1 MRYKQEAEE
10 QGHSWFWPVII
21 VIALILIYYLYEK
34 QAGGLH
40 SQTPENTTETTLR
53 VEALKP
59 GDVTL
64 DKKYIGYITPINE
77 VAVLPYING
86 FLEKVTVS
94 GGEEVKA
101 GQPLLMIKQG
111 EYKAQVDAAEAQIL
125 QARADFA
132 NAKVYYER
140 VKKVGP
146 KAMSKTEFDNA
157 KAKYLSA
164 QAAVAQAR
172 ANYNLAKVNFDYTEI
187 NAPIAGIVGEMSLT
201 PGDYVSPGGQPLF
214 TIIQYD
220 PIRVVF
226 SITDKDYLEEL
237 EKRSAF
243 CRG

>member
-34 QAGGLH
+34 HAGGLH
-40 SQTPENTTETTLR
+40 SQTPENATETTLR

-101 GQPLLMIKQG
+101 GQH
-111 EYKAQVDAAEAQIL
+111 
-125 QARADFA
+125 
-132 NAKVYYER
+132 
-140 VKKVGP
+140 
-146 KAMSKTEFDNA
+146 
-157 KAKYLSA
+157 
-164 QAAVAQAR
+164 
-172 ANYNLAKVNFDYTEI
+172 
-187 NAPIAGIVGEMSLT
+187 
-201 PGDYVSPGGQPLF
+201 
-214 TIIQYD
+214 
-220 PIRVVF
+220 
-226 SITDKDYLEEL
+226 
-237 EKRSAF
+237 
-243 CRG
+243 C